1 MAGETLIDRAA
12 QALSRAAPAGSEVYL
27 FGSHATG
34 RARPESDLDFL
45 IVEPMVTDRLAEMF
59 RLRKAVEAA
68 LGDRVV
74 AVDVIVIDRARFVR
88 LKDRPNTLANEVSM
102 TGRRC
107 AS

>member
-1 MAGETLIDRAA
+1 MADAALIDRAV
-12 QALSRAAPAGSEVYL
+12 QALQRAAPQGTEIYL

-34 RARPESDLDFL
+34 RARPDSDLDFL
-45 IVEPMVTDRLAEMF
+45 VVEPSVTDRLAEMF
-59 RLRKAVEAA
+59 RLRKAIEFV

-74 AVDVIVIDRARFVR
+74 AVDVIVVDRTRFARF
-88 LKDRPNTLANEVSM
+88 KDTPNTLAYEVAV